1 MIIIYKSIGGS
12 VIKPSR
18 RLLHNTGYFAVILS
32 IALVSDL
39 KIVARISFVVIM
51 LPHLDQ
57 NRTVA
62 LFRHLGDHITGISFF
77 ESFLYFSTSS

>member
-1 MIIIYKSIGGS
+1 MMIIIYKSIGGP
-12 VIKPSR
+12 VTLPSR
-18 RLLHNTGYFAVILS
+18 RLLHNTGYFVVILS

-57 NRTVA
+57 NRTVP
-62 LFRHLGDHITGISFF
+62 
-77 ESFLYFSTSS
+77 